1 MAAATVAGRSTSSFA
16 RTIFRTTTR
25 RLSKVSFSNDSL
37 PANFTLRCQTRPS
50 PSRLFNSV
58 RLVRRELSTLVP
70 VHSAISAACLVS
82 KLPSEA
88 STSVQGR
95 FANYLS
101 PI

>member
-50 PSRLFNSV
+50 PSRL
-58 RLVRRELSTLVP
+58 VRRELSTLVP